1 METPSRIDRPRR
13 SRKSVLFE
21 FQIWDDHQFRKE
33 CDFSATP
40 AHAQLIA
47 IVRDPGDLRLPDVA
61 RQVLQV
67 LAAQLEHTEAAIAAL
82 EKQLMA
88 WHKTNAEARLLV
100 FGK

>member
-1 METPSRIDRPRR
+1 
-13 SRKSVLFE
+13 
-21 FQIWDDHQFRKE
+21 
-33 CDFSATP
+33 
-40 AHAQLIA
+40 
-47 IVRDPGDLRLPDVA
+47 VA